1 MKIFPSSNLSDA
13 EFVEKVRKQLRKG
26 RRWAWMGLIGSVMFV
41 VLFVWFIYVIVTIVG
56 GFSSKD
62 SSVNQHL
69 QTSMEWYRTGLA
81 TGVCFGVFATF
92 LLAKAFWCYAEFLLL
107 LAGNRRDK
115 LLIALYD
122 ELHPLEAK
130 APAPSTA
137 EKTSH

>member
-13 EFVEKVRKQLRKG
+13 EFVEKVRKQVRKG
-26 RRWAWMGLIGSVMFV
+26 RRWAWVGLIGSGMFIALFCYFLYV
-41 VLFVWFIYVIVTIVG
+41 VVTIVG

-62 SSVNQHL
+62 NDVNQHL
-69 QTSMEWYRTGLA
+69 RTSVEWYRTGLA

-92 LLAKAFWCYAEFLLL
+92 LLAKAFWYFAEFLLL

-115 LLIALYD
+115 LLVALYD
-122 ELHPLEAK
+122 EIHPLDAK

-137 EKTSH
+137 EKIS